1 MKFDYSRFNP
11 TNLNTQKLKKFMLT
25 KPRLPRIR
33 LSRRQWVLAGL
44 LTAAAVVL
52 LVILLRPKPV
62 SYTHLTLPTN

>member
-33 LSRRQWVLAGL
+33 LSRRQDRKSTRLNSSHA
-44 LTAAAVVL
+44 T
-52 LVILLRPKPV
+52 
-62 SYTHLTLPTN
+62 

>member
-33 LSRRQWVLAGL
+33 LSRRQWVLA
-44 LTAAAVVL
+44 ACWPQP
-52 LVILLRPKPV
+52 R
-62 SYTHLTLPTN
+62 SCCS